1 DGDLVE
7 HHRVGLRGQIGLE
20 NRETGGVTGPLARQ
34 RVGERLAGRTILG
47 ADDQVNVRDL
57 VALAYEGF
65 ADCKRTDGH
74 DRLLAGESGNLSAGV
89 RQGVKPARIPD

>member
-1 DGDLVE
+1 
-7 HHRVGLRGQIGLE
+7 
-20 NRETGGVTGPLARQ
+20 GGVTGPLARQ

-89 RQGVKPARIPD
+89 RQGVKPARIPDTGQAHVRHLDSSQNRSPGLLG